1 MLACG
6 SLLGCFWETMFVVI
20 QRLSCPF
27 LIVLA
32 AFGSAFSDSEPS
44 QIACWLRESTTRLA
58 LSREERS
65 FRRPTASSE
74 ASSHRQHR
82 ADRGRPRRDALPADC
97 RRDSATPFVPAAA
110 GRSRLLSCVQ
120 LDRQLLPTPTQ
131 TGETHAGL
139 LRHGHREFPLPQGA
153 RGFPVPP
160 PAGDR

>member
-32 AFGSAFSDSEPS
+32 ACGSAFSDSEPS

-97 RRDSATPFVPAAA
+97 RGESATPFVLAAA
-110 GRSRLLSCVQ
+110 GLSRLFLVY
-120 LDRQLLPTPTQ
+120 
-131 TGETHAGL
+131 E
-139 LRHGHREFPLPQGA
+139 
-153 RGFPVPP
+153 RGRPF
-160 PAGDR
+160 RR